1 MTEDK
6 RARKSRG
13 LESGVEKLHLEHG
26 LSKRDSGKLRTDE
39 IKEESASCNSL
50 SPQGS
55 PLKSA
60 SQSPYKKEN
69 LSQSPPP
76 GMEKHEEIIGGEVT
90 VKQEPG
96 QPPKLSRS
104 ISQRITSRAPLLFQD
119 HPDKTKEAKG
129 TFELISECSYTSKW
143 IGSTEHD
150 SMDCDCA
157 EEWGKLKTSSA
168 HLSVFS
174 NTQLILTYRQLRGEE
189 FSMWSRLRL
198 HKSCNQNGVCRR
210 LWMWS

>member
-13 LESGVEKLHLEHG
+13 LETGVEKLNLDNG
-26 LSKRDSGKLRTDE
+26 LSKKDLGKLRTDE

-50 SPQGS
+50 SPQDS
-55 PLKSA
+55 PMKSA
-60 SQSPYKKEN
+60 SQSPFKQVN
-69 LSQSPPP
+69 ASQSPPTK
-76 GMEKHEEIIGGEVT
+76 MERHEEIIGGEVT

-104 ISQRITSRAPLLFQD
+104 TSHKIASRAPPLFQD
-119 HPDKTKEAKG
+119 YPDKTKEAKG

-157 EEWGKLKTSSA
+157 EEWGKTISP
-168 HLSVFS
+168 VP
-174 NTQLILTYRQLRGEE
+174 I
-189 FSMWSRLRL
+189 
-198 HKSCNQNGVCRR
+198 
-210 LWMWS
+210 